1 MPGISLRLSFCQM
14 EAQLGGKMGHS
25 LTLAASDAYAAEVV
39 GERFEFGKNWQGF
52 LSVLDESRIDEAMR
66 SLEQMLGRGALA
78 GRSFIDMGSGSGLF
92 SLAAI
97 RLGATPVHSLDIDPR
112 CVACTL
118 ELKRRYFPRADYWTV
133 ERASVLDERHLEA
146 LGRWDVVYSWGV
158 LHHTGDMWKA
168 MAHLQRLVAPDGRL
182 FIALYNDQGL
192 KSRVWRVIKR
202 IYNLLPPQT
211 RPAFVI
217 AVMAPREAVAAGV
230 EIIRLRPMAYVR
242 RWTDYKQSRGMS
254 RWHDLVDWVGG
265 YPFEVAKP
273 DDVFRFYRDHGFQ
286 LRELVTRTSG
296 CNEYVFT
303 RAAPAPR
310 RAGSPRPAPFRSAQP
325 PP

>member
-14 EAQLGGKMGHS
+14 EAHLGGKMGRS
-25 LTLAASDAYAAEVV
+25 LTLAVSDPFAAEVA
-39 GERFEFGKNWQGF
+39 GERFEFGKNWNGF
-52 LSVLDESRIDEAMR
+52 LSVLDESRIEEAMR
-66 SLEQMLGRGALA
+66 SLEQMLGRGALV

-97 RLGATPVHSLDIDPR
+97 RLGATRVHSVDIDPQ

-118 ELKRRYFPRADYWTV
+118 ELKRRYFPRADHWTV
-133 ERASVLDERHLEA
+133 ERASVLDERHLDV

-168 MAHLQRLVAPDGRL
+168 MAHLERLVAPDGRL

-192 KSRVWRVIKR
+192 KSRVWRAIKR
-202 IYNLLPPQT
+202 LYNLLPPQT

-217 AVMAPREAVAAGV
+217 AVMGPREAVAAGV
-230 EIIRLRPMAYVR
+230 EIIRVRPMAYVR
-242 RWTDYKQSRGMS
+242 RWTEYKRSRGMS

-273 DDVFRFYRDHGFQ
+273 DDVFRFYRDRGFQ
-286 LRELVTRTSG
+286 LRELVTRASG

-303 RAAPAPR
+303 RAA
-310 RAGSPRPAPFRSAQP
+310 
-325 PP
+325 